1 MRMFTGDK
9 AVGMV
14 GSLAEMFL
22 GPSAGAVQRTSSAY
36 SGLLPLRPVHSLGCL
51 VDAGRRQ
58 GGAVLMARRPDGLAP
73 EKPYEGE
80 K

>member
-9 AVGMV
+9 AAAMTGAI
-14 GSLAEMFL
+14 AEVF
-22 GPSAGAVQRTSSAY
+22 PDAAY
-36 SGLLPLRPVHSLGCL
+36 RGLLPLRPVHSLGCL
-51 VDAGRRQ
+51 VGAGRRQ